1 MTSPDGGEV
10 QGTLALFCGAR
21 RNGACLAVRF
31 RRDCDGPAGAAEPAD
46 GPVRPAAPPAAA
58 VPLLCPCAGVGL
70 LRIWAA
76 RRAGRRIASVDR
88 PHSRRAE
95 CGIVFDPEAGAM
107 FPKTCPS
114 PFSANAPWPMISS
127 QVGFLTRRSGGNLP
141 AARRAAA
148 GTLPQAS
155 PPTVGR
161 AAASNGTG
169 WFRPPAPCYA
179 GPGPALCGT
188 CARHLSGSRIVYFTW
203 GSCLPGV
210 GWSDQSLTT
219 PIQRKGACFNLD
231 EWMSCLLCTPW

>member
-1 MTSPDGGEV
+1 MFRSRSVVTSMTSPDGGEV

-21 RNGACLAVRF
+21 RNGACLAARF

-107 FPKTCPS
+107 FPKICPS

-141 AARRAAA
+141 VARRAAA

-155 PPTVGR
+155 PPPVGR
-161 AAASNGTG
+161 AAANTGTG
-169 WFRPPAPCYA
+169 WSAVSAVLRRARASVVRNLCPTFVGEPDCIFYMGLLPAWR
-179 GPGPALCGT
+179 GL
-188 CARHLSGSRIVYFTW
+188 V
-203 GSCLPGV
+203 
-210 GWSDQSLTT
+210 
-219 PIQRKGACFNLD
+219 
-231 EWMSCLLCTPW
+231 